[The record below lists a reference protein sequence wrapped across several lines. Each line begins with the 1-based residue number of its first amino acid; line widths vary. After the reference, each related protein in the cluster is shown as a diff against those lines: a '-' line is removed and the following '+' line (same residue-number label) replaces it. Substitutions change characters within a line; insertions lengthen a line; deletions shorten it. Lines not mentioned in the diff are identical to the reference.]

1 MKHLHTVGDVMTHAV
16 IAVGRDAPF
25 QEIVENLRKWRIS
38 ALPVLVG
45 DGRVVGVVSEA
56 DLLAREELRDTVLPP
71 SDRAA
76 DAALQQQAHA
86 VTAGQLMSF
95 PAITVHPD
103 ATLAQAARAMVH
115 AHVKRLP
122 VIDAEGHLIGV
133 VSRGDLL
140 KVYLRPDEDIA
151 GDVRRALLAHPLP
164 TDASGID
171 VKVEEGLVTLRG
183 TVPEPSP
190 LGVLDLLARS
200 VPGVVDVETLVSIGP
215 APEADRGADP
225 ATRTSGAA
233 R

>member
-25 QEIVENLRKWRIS
+25 EEIVENLRNWRIS
-38 ALPVLVG
+38 ALPVLGG

-56 DLLAREELRDTVLPP
+56 DLLAREELRAAVLPP

-76 DAALQQQAHA
+76 DATLQQQAHV

-115 AHVKRLP
+115 ARVKRLP
-122 VIDAEGHLIGV
+122 VVDAEGQLIGV

-140 KVYLRPDEDIA
+140 KVYLRSDEDIA

-164 TDASGID
+164 ADATGID
-171 VKVEEGLVTLRG
+171 VEVEEGLVTLRG
-183 TVPEPSP
+183 TVPDPAP
-190 LGVLDLLARS
+190 IGVLDLLARA
-200 VPGVVDVETLVSIGP
+200 VPSVVDVRTLISGGP
-215 APEADRGADP
+215 TPQADDDQSATTRNGGAPR
-225 ATRTSGAA
+225 
-233 R
+233 